1 MNIRGE
7 DYENMQ
13 HATCNMQHATCN
25 MQHATCNKYG
35 NKLNSFLAILAL
47 TAAAL
52 STPSAVAGQY
62 RIGTSNSGSDVYVAV
77 RAVAGTSSPEAN
89 CRTAV
94 DNLPGDLDT
103 MSGCYEKRQDE
114 FNYCRGYSSYEYV
127 CEYRVHED
135 GTTHRD
141 KKDCDDRLGSCGAKC
156 AGSRAICMSNPTGC
170 KVGGDGACMA
180 YRPETYFD
188 PSETQCQEPLDY
200 TNDRPDN
207 VEDGLRCFE
216 NPAAAPRSG
225 ANLPQAEFNNQCMV
239 AVKRNGV
246 DAPLVGGY
254 NLRGIGV
261 GIEDNC
267 VEAYQAAIA
276 NCYNCNAGN
285 SEVLPLNDNGDLFLA
300 DGAREC
306 PPEGNTL
313 NTDDFTCG
321 CNTGAN
327 GKIDHLG
334 MCSLCNGYG
343 AVNIPGQFAFICECD
358 TDNRWS
364 GDDPDNCQLCPADQV
379 FNADTET
386 CEGCHKSAV
395 MGNSGVCECPATA
408 ALISENPT
416 ICEQTVA
423 ACDNLNRVSMSGN
436 DGVVSCVECKE
447 GYVHAGDVSGQERGF
462 GACSQCGGDAI
473 SNFLQDDDGNY
484 RNACECSDNA
494 KMEGGVCVCNAGTLP
509 VSNLPLMCET
519 CENLNRVAVGEGDNL
534 QCQVCEEGFYHE
546 DDNAADGYV
555 GFGACSQCG
564 VNETSN
570 DLSDGGNIYRNDCV
584 CAENY
589 NNTENPSQ
597 CVANAACTDNAVGV
611 SAAGNSCICLRN
623 HNNIADPTLCVANV
637 VCDAGYVRDAKTD
650 SCGCT
655 ENYND
660 VATPGTCEPDVVCNN
675 IGEVANL
682 ETNLC
687 VCDTGNRF
695 VGTAGDCSCR
705 EDYNNNTNPNVCVLD
720 TAPTCGEHQK
730 HNLNRDTCLCND
742 NAIDANPD
750 DNVVVCQLC
759 GDNQESNGENVCVC
773 KDGFSKHSNGV
784 CMSQPECGINQ
795 EFSSEEDA
803 CICQSGFVPDPV
815 ESDLACIAFQL
826 SSSFLLTDSGST
838 EDSALNIETANMD
851 AILITVLPDSSTTD
865 NSADSYQYYKYYGSV
880 AELSVTADGVVYFDN
895 TPPPGEHHVVIS
907 VAAATPIAAAD
918 VQNKNS
924 CLITIYF
931 SIAEPAA
938 IVGDDGVSPSD
949 SNATYLL
956 VPLVGAGVYLTYLA
970 FADEDSLQWT
980 PSYSFYGRNADFS
993 YLVANRWH
1001 AESDNWRFYWQTSYG
1016 NHQQLVYG
1024 SGLSYNSGI
1033 FSAALDSE
1041 AIEDDESAL
1050 DLSLSANQTW
1060 GIWQLG
1066 GGYNFGLQMSAT
1078 ETDTQNYL
1086 NITARY
1092 TLDRWILSAT
1102 ANTDGKASAARLNY
1116 IYRF

>member
-1 MNIRGE
+1 
-7 DYENMQ
+7 
-13 HATCNMQHATCN
+13 

-52 STPSAVAGQY
+52 ATPSASAGSY
-62 RIGTSNSGSDVYVAV
+62 RIGTSNDGSDVYVAV
-77 RAVAGTSSPEAN
+77 RAVAGSGDAAEAN

-94 DNLPGDLDT
+94 DDLPGTPDT
-103 MSGCYEKRQDE
+103 MAGCREKPADE
-114 FNYCRGYSSYEYV
+114 FRRINGPNDCYNFEREEGFVCR
-127 CEYRVHED
+127 YRTHED

-141 KKDCDDRLGSCGAKC
+141 ENDCHNPPGYCGAQC
-156 AGSRAICMSNPTGC
+156 AVHPDTISRDSRLKNCSHL
-170 KVGGDGACMA
+170 
-180 YRPETYFD
+180 RPELYFD
-188 PSETQCQEPLDY
+188 GTPDCQEPTDY
-200 TNDRPDN
+200 INEERPDN

-246 DAPLVGGY
+246 DAPLFGGE

-261 GIEDNC
+261 GIENNC
-267 VEAYQAAIA
+267 VDAYQAAIA
-276 NCYNCNAGN
+276 NCRDCDVNNPAGF
-285 SEVLPLNDNGDLFLA
+285 SVLPLNDNGDLFLA

-306 PPEGNTL
+306 PPGGDTL
-313 NTDDFTCG
+313 DTDDFTCDCDSG
-321 CNTGAN
+321 GA
-327 GKIDHLG
+327 KLDHRG
-334 MCSLCNGYG
+334 ICSLCIGRG
-343 AVNIPGQFAFICECD
+343 EVGIGEGIFAAICECD
-358 TDNRWS
+358 TENKWS
-364 GDDPDNCQLCPADQV
+364 GTVGNCQLCPDDQV
-379 FNADTET
+379 FNADTEI

-395 MGNSGVCECPATA
+395 MGDSGCECPAAA

-462 GACSQCGGDAI
+462 GACSQCGGGAI

-534 QCQVCEEGFYHE
+534 QCQVCKEGFYHE

-564 VNETSN
+564 VNEISN
-570 DLSDGGNIYRNDCV
+570 DLSDGGGIYRNDCV

-623 HNNIADPTLCVANV
+623 HNNIADPALCVANV
-637 VCDAGYVRDAKTD
+637 VCDAGYVRDAETD
-650 SCGCT
+650 SCSCT

-705 EDYNNNTNPNVCVLD
+705 EDYNNNTNPNVCVLN

-730 HNLNRDTCLCND
+730 LNLNRDTCLCND

-759 GDNQESNGENVCVC
+759 GDNQESDGENVCVC

-803 CICQSGFVPDPV
+803 CVCQSGFVPDPV

-907 VAAATPIAAAD
+907 VAAATPIAAVN

-931 SIAEPAA
+931 SIAEPAV

-1016 NHQQLVYG
+1016 NRQQLVYG

-1041 AIEDDESAL
+1041 AVEEDESAL
-1050 DLSLSANQTW
+1050 DLSLSANQIW
-1060 GIWQLG
+1060 GVWRLD
-1066 GGYNFGLQMSAT
+1066 GGYNFGLQMSTT

-1102 ANTDGKASAARLNY
+1102 ANTDGKASTTRLNY